1 MLTLKQIDA
10 YLDNPNTKK
19 ALDLL
24 GYTEGTDKL
33 HGYYTNVGGKRITD
47 VSKHPNVIGLRTK
60 EGPSTAFGRY
70 QITNQTFND
79 IAPKL
84 GITDMS
90 PRNQDRIAIALMDR
104 NGALGDVVQ
113 GRFGDAINKLG
124 GTWASLPS
132 SKYSQPKKSWA
143 DVGRILGSKTYPSM
157 KDNVYSDSSWEYAK
171 NKPTINKDM
180 LLAGSAKVPE
190 MLPVLPPVQQRPT
203 IAVNTQPNVVP
214 NTGVSYDPSILSKGL
229 GITPIV
235 RNNKKVLAM
244 NTIGNQYSGA
254 DTPEAILNEVNPYI
268 GLAYAPQRINKY

>member
-90 PRNQDRIAIALMDR
+90 
-104 NGALGDVVQ
+104 
-113 GRFGDAINKLG
+113 
-124 GTWASLPS
+124 
-132 SKYSQPKKSWA
+132 
-143 DVGRILGSKTYPSM
+143 
-157 KDNVYSDSSWEYAK
+157 
-171 NKPTINKDM
+171 
-180 LLAGSAKVPE
+180 
-190 MLPVLPPVQQRPT
+190 
-203 IAVNTQPNVVP
+203 
-214 NTGVSYDPSILSKGL
+214 
-229 GITPIV
+229 
-235 RNNKKVLAM
+235 
-244 NTIGNQYSGA
+244 
-254 DTPEAILNEVNPYI
+254 
-268 GLAYAPQRINKY
+268 